1 MKERH
6 CKTCGQ
12 TGHYAKT
19 CGRRATA
26 ATAPVDRDV
35 KPENAMHEAAPTT
48 AATREERRAE
58 RERRRDAERAVAKQH
73 GDEARR
79 RREESEAKALPWNHV
94 EREGD
99 GNDLTGKHGFVW
111 RHRWRHDVTGAE
123 VVATVPMPPS
133 GNPYDTTDG
142 LVARRRLHSPEA
154 IARHMPTAR
163 IEVFEGGKLAR
174 VIEPSEIAGDPRPG
188 LPTRDELL
196 LRVASLE
203 AELAA
208 LRGAS

>member
-1 MKERH
+1 MGSK
-6 CKTCGQ
+6 GYQ
-12 TGHYAKT
+12 TGAH
-19 CGRRATA
+19 
-26 ATAPVDRDV
+26 VDRDV

-73 GDEARR
+73 GDEA
-79 RREESEAKALPWNHV
+79 
-94 EREGD
+94 
-99 GNDLTGKHGFVW
+99 
-111 RHRWRHDVTGAE
+111 
-123 VVATVPMPPS
+123 
-133 GNPYDTTDG
+133 
-142 LVARRRLHSPEA
+142 RRLHSPEA